1 MKRWCSSII
10 KCAEI
15 RSMRKPLGDIQL
27 FYRKKGPIRLL
38 CKIVTR
44 IIQRK
49 SADDAPDRRG
59 REFGV
64 FDCRSVQK
72 PEREKPKPKANR
84 LVCRADGGT
93 SVLSAAGPWSGSLL
107 APPPSLPSPP
117 AARAR
122 SPWGPG
128 AHAGRPT
135 LLWSPAL
142 GPLGSSSPPRSAAL
156 HRGTWWAAWERR
168 NDSKQLTNTKPIHTV
183 WCNLTSTGQKTITF

>member
-15 RSMRKPLGDIQL
+15 SSMRKPLRDIQL
-27 FYRKKGPIRLL
+27 FYRKKGPIHLL

-64 FDCRSVQK
+64 FDGRSQSK
-72 PEREKPKPKANR
+72 SQRDTERKTKTKSKQR
-84 LVCRADGGT
+84 LVCRAFGGT
-93 SVLSAAGPWSGSLL
+93 FVLSAVGPWSGFLL
-107 APPPSLPSPP
+107 VPHPFLPLPP
-117 AARAR
+117 AARVR

-128 AHAGRPT
+128 ARAGHQT
-135 LLWSPAL
+135 LLWSPAP
-142 GPLGSSSPPRSAAL
+142 GPLWSSSPPHSAEL
-156 HRGTWWAAWERR
+156 HRGTWWAAGERAR
-168 NDSKQLTNTKPIHTV
+168 ERVRLWLPVCKQA
-183 WCNLTSTGQKTITF
+183 